1 MMRRSP
7 RFPSVAWEKDGAPQ
21 ESRSP
26 PEPHEVCV
34 VQPLVTDASWLPVYT
49 QEKQSVDFIQ
59 AFASSP
65 EKEEGQKMKFLE
77 SICSLCRTAKHHGLS
92 QGLDIFCHGY
102 ELAEKVKELVEQ
114 EPRDQLRTAV
124 RQLAMLAI
132 AELSSVQT
140 VLEGKEKSSLHACCL
155 SVLGLPPAEEME
167 GLDTSLYFRTLNA
180 MDTMLETMVLSSPAS
195 RVSKENLQ
203 SIFQVLLAFTS
214 SERPAV
220 LERTVG
226 RIRMLSHLLAS
237 YSSLEAAQ
245 NEDRHASCREILIPV
260 LGQLLGRLLLL
271 VSSGEEKTSRVALD
285 ALFSLF
291 LFTRQQKCTTL
302 SEENAQLP
310 AAWEAETTSL
320 CCSPTAR
327 DFAMAFA
334 KYLQPSERTD
344 IVLTIIDTLRELNAK
359 KKPLG
364 SSVMD
369 VVMADPHVWLT
380 DVPKI
385 MSCIYESWEYV
396 TMESGQRSM
405 ESLLLL
411 MANQCPGDV
420 VTTLLKIAPRGDSTA
435 LALWEVMLS
444 TAQTLEKVL
453 KELFIKLQ
461 DRQNRLFYTYQEDT
475 CFVRLALL
483 TCTDLEDEEFSP
495 MYKVLRFLRDPSP
508 AVLSLVLRSL
518 MTLSERAEMAR
529 KMEVFMPDMMK
540 VLEDGNTNIKMK
552 SLVVSRNVIGHL
564 KTKASPIA
572 VQLMEKLLPLFAEGF
587 GEVRELSI
595 SLFRDL
601 MKTVVR
607 KNKRQMKTK
616 VEMGLLPLIF
626 HMSDQIHS
634 VAKASREALLAA
646 AELLKWKKLKHL
658 LQSHQTWRIAECLLQ
673 RDRRRTEEYLN
684 QSLPYLEDAQATLR
698 ATAVRFIGLAGQLLK
713 DQREEKLAEICH
725 TLQTLEEDNEP
736 SICSLAAQTTSI
748 LSTPRVRQTSRC
760 TLRSLCC
767 WCC

>member
-1 MMRRSP
+1 M
-7 RFPSVAWEKDGAPQ
+7 
-21 ESRSP
+21 
-26 PEPHEVCV
+26 
-34 VQPLVTDASWLPVYT
+34 
-49 QEKQSVDFIQ
+49 
-59 AFASSP
+59 SS
-65 EKEEGQKMKFLE
+65 
-77 SICSLCRTAKHHGLS
+77 
-92 QGLDIFCHGY
+92 
-102 ELAEKVKELVEQ
+102 
-114 EPRDQLRTAV
+114 
-124 RQLAMLAI
+124 
-132 AELSSVQT
+132 
-140 VLEGKEKSSLHACCL
+140 GKK
-155 SVLGLPPAEEME
+155 
-167 GLDTSLYFRTLNA
+167 
-180 MDTMLETMVLSSPAS
+180 
-195 RVSKENLQ
+195 
-203 SIFQVLLAFTS
+203 
-214 SERPAV
+214 RPAV
-220 LERTVG
+220 WLW
-226 RIRMLSHLLAS
+226 M
-237 YSSLEAAQ
+237 
-245 NEDRHASCREILIPV
+245 
-260 LGQLLGRLLLL
+260 
-271 VSSGEEKTSRVALD
+271 
-285 ALFSLF
+285 LFSPFF
-291 LFTRQQKCTTL
+291 LFTRQQKGTTL

-320 CCSPTAR
+320 CCSPTTR

-344 IVLTIIDTLRELNAK
+344 IVLTVIDALRELNAK

-385 MSCIYESWEYV
+385 MSCIYENWEYV

-411 MANQCPGDV
+411 MANQCPGDA

-495 MYKVLRFLRDPSP
+495 MYKVLRFLRNPSP
-508 AVLSLVLRSL
+508 AMLSLVLRSL

-540 VLEDGNTNIKMK
+540 VLEDGNTDIKMK

-564 KTKASPIA
+564 KKTKASPIA
-572 VQLMEKLLPLFAEGF
+572 VQLMEKLLPLFAAGF
-587 GEVRELSI
+587 SELRELSI

-607 KNKRQMKTK
+607 KNERQMKTK

-626 HMSDQIHS
+626 HTSDQIHS
-634 VAKASREALLAA
+634 VAKVQIP
-646 AELLKWKKLKHL
+646 KLSSDVGMK
-658 LQSHQTWRIAECLLQ
+658 T
-673 RDRRRTEEYLN
+673 
-684 QSLPYLEDAQATLR
+684 
-698 ATAVRFIGLAGQLLK
+698 
-713 DQREEKLAEICH
+713 
-725 TLQTLEEDNEP
+725 
-736 SICSLAAQTTSI
+736 
-748 LSTPRVRQTSRC
+748 
-760 TLRSLCC
+760 
-767 WCC
+767 

>member
-1 MMRRSP
+1 
-7 RFPSVAWEKDGAPQ
+7 
-21 ESRSP
+21 
-26 PEPHEVCV
+26 
-34 VQPLVTDASWLPVYT
+34 
-49 QEKQSVDFIQ
+49 
-59 AFASSP
+59 
-65 EKEEGQKMKFLE
+65 
-77 SICSLCRTAKHHGLS
+77 
-92 QGLDIFCHGY
+92 
-102 ELAEKVKELVEQ
+102 
-114 EPRDQLRTAV
+114 
-124 RQLAMLAI
+124 
-132 AELSSVQT
+132 
-140 VLEGKEKSSLHACCL
+140 
-155 SVLGLPPAEEME
+155 
-167 GLDTSLYFRTLNA
+167 
-180 MDTMLETMVLSSPAS
+180 
-195 RVSKENLQ
+195 
-203 SIFQVLLAFTS
+203 
-214 SERPAV
+214 
-220 LERTVG
+220 
-226 RIRMLSHLLAS
+226 
-237 YSSLEAAQ
+237 
-245 NEDRHASCREILIPV
+245 
-260 LGQLLGRLLLL
+260 
-271 VSSGEEKTSRVALD
+271 
-285 ALFSLF
+285 
-291 LFTRQQKCTTL
+291 
-302 SEENAQLP
+302 
-310 AAWEAETTSL
+310 
-320 CCSPTAR
+320 
-327 DFAMAFA
+327 
-334 KYLQPSERTD
+334 
-344 IVLTIIDTLRELNAK
+344 
-359 KKPLG
+359 
-364 SSVMD
+364 
-369 VVMADPHVWLT
+369 
-380 DVPKI
+380 
-385 MSCIYESWEYV
+385 
-396 TMESGQRSM
+396 
-405 ESLLLL
+405 
-411 MANQCPGDV
+411 
-420 VTTLLKIAPRGDSTA
+420 
-435 LALWEVMLS
+435 
-444 TAQTLEKVL
+444 
-453 KELFIKLQ
+453 
-461 DRQNRLFYTYQEDT
+461 
-475 CFVRLALL
+475 
-483 TCTDLEDEEFSP
+483 

-572 VQLMEKLLPLFAEGF
+572 VQLMEKLLPLFAAGF

-698 ATAVRFIGLAGQLLK
+698 ATAVRFIGLAGQLLR